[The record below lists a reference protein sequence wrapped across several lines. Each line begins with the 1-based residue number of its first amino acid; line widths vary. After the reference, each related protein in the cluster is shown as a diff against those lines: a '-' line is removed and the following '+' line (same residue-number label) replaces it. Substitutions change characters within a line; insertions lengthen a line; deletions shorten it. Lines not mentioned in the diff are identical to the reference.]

1 MIFNRIR
8 LSILLPALAGLWIA
22 LPLGSSSAQTKFPTR
37 PINFYISAPPGG
49 YFDLVTRPMCE
60 YASKALGQPVVP
72 INKAGAAT
80 TLAPTLVK
88 AMAPDGYNI
97 SQISTAMFS
106 LPPQQE
112 VNYDPAKDFT
122 YICTTVQA
130 GLGIVVKA
138 DSPWKSIKDLASY
151 AKANPGKV
159 KYGTANPRGNLHFA
173 MIDIA
178 EREGIQWEMVP
189 FLSGNDVVAALLGGH
204 VQVISQGPEWIP
216 HVEAG
221 TMRLLA
227 VVAAQ
232 RSKKF
237 PDVPCTKELG
247 YNHFDG
253 SLGVVGPAG
262 MPRPVVDILANTIK
276 DSLKEPSLLKVLEV
290 LDGYASFRGP
300 DEYTKFVEDVLPR
313 YRTFIDKNRQL
324 LGLKK

>member
-1 MIFNRIR
+1 MTRGRFRY
-8 LSILLPALAGLWIA
+8 SILIAALAVLWIIA
-22 LPLGSSSAQTKFPTR
+22 PMNCVAQTKFPTR

-106 LPPQQE
+106 LPPQQD

-138 DSPWKSIKDLASY
+138 DSPWKSIKELAAY
-151 AKANPGKV
+151 AKANPNKV

-173 MIDIA
+173 MVDIG

-189 FLSGNDVVAALLGGH
+189 FLSGNDVVASLLGGH

-232 RSKKF
+232 RSKRF

-247 YNHFDG
+247 YDHFDG

-262 MPRPVVDILANTIK
+262 MPRPVVDILANTLK

-290 LDGYASFRGP
+290 LDGYPSFRGP
-300 DEYTKFVEDVLPR
+300 EEYAKFVAEALPR
-313 YRTFIDKNRQL
+313 YRNFIEKHKQL
-324 LGLKK
+324 LGIGKK